1 MKKAVSVLV
10 AVGLIMMFAQ
20 FSGAQEQ
27 KAAPKQEQ
35 KAAPAKDTTKP
46 GGAVVETTTI
56 TATVDAID
64 AANRTVTLKFP
75 DGKMKTVKAG
85 PEVRNFDQIKV
96 GDQVKATYAESVAI
110 FVRKSDEKPSAGETQ
125 AVKVA
130 PKGAKP
136 GVVMVNTSEITAKVE
151 AIDYKKRTV
160 TLKGPEG
167 NVRTFTVDKSVKK
180 FSNVKVGDELV
191 VRVTD
196 ALAIVVEKP

>member
-1 MKKAVSVLV
+1 MKKALSVLV
-10 AVGLIMMFAQ
+10 AVALIIAFAQ
-20 FSGAQEQ
+20 VASAQEQ
-27 KAAPKQEQ
+27 KAAPK
-35 KAAPAKDTTKP
+35 KDTSKP
-46 GGAVVETTTI
+46 GGVVVETATA
-56 TATVDAID
+56 TATVDAVD
-64 AANRTVTLKFP
+64 AASRNVTLKFP
-75 DGKMKTVKAG
+75 DGRMQTFEAG

-96 GDQVKATYAESVAI
+96 GDQVKATLAESVAV
-110 FVRKSDEKPSAGETQ
+110 FVRKSGEPASSGEVR

-136 GVVMVNTSEITAKVE
+136 GVLLVGTTEVTAKVE

-167 NVRTFTVDKSVKK
+167 NVKTFTVDKSVKK
-180 FSNVKVGDELV
+180 FGNVKVGDELV

>member
-1 MKKAVSVLV
+1 MKKVLSVLV

-20 FSGAQEQ
+20 FSWA
-27 KAAPKQEQ
+27 QEQ
-35 KAAPAKDTTKP
+35 KAAPAKDTSKP

-64 AANRTVTLKFP
+64 AAGRNVTLKFP
-75 DGKMKTVKAG
+75 DGKMKIVKAG
-85 PEVRNFDQIKV
+85 PEVRNFDQIQV
-96 GDQVKATYAESVAI
+96 GDQVKATYAESVAM
-110 FVRKSDEKPSAGETQ
+110 FVRKSDEKPSAAEAK

-136 GVVMVNTSEITAKVE
+136 GVLMVNTTEVTAKVE

-167 NVRTFTVDKSVKK
+167 NVRTLTVDKSVKR
-180 FSNVKVGDELV
+180 FGNVKVGDELV

>member
-1 MKKAVSVLV
+1 MKKVLSVLV
-10 AVGLIMMFAQ
+10 AVALIIAFAQ
-20 FSGAQEQ
+20 VASAQEQ
-27 KAAPKQEQ
+27 KAAPK
-35 KAAPAKDTTKP
+35 KDTSKP
-46 GGAVVETTTI
+46 GGVVVETTTV
-56 TATVDAID
+56 TATVDAVD
-64 AANRTVTLKFP
+64 AASRNVTLKFP
-75 DGKMKTVKAG
+75 DGRMQVFEAG

-96 GDQVKATYAESVAI
+96 GDQVKATLAESVAI
-110 FVRKSDEKPSAGETQ
+110 FVRKSGEQPSAGEAR

-136 GVVMVNTSEITAKVE
+136 GVVLVGTTEMTAKVE

-167 NVRTFTVDKSVKK
+167 NVKTFTVDKSVKK